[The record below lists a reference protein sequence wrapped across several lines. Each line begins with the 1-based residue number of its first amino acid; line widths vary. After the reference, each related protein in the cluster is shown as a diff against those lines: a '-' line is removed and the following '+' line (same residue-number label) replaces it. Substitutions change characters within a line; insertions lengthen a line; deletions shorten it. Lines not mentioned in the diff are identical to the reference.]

1 VTSARLA
8 ARPELLGALL
18 IVGGTTLAA
27 LVGPIAKILYDEG
40 MTAFTFAVWRG
51 VVAGSALWLLVWVR
65 RRRDPIANPIVFGRL
80 SRRERGFLLAFCVS
94 NIVLNTA
101 LFVAFERIPVAVAL
115 LCMYM
120 FPVILAVYGR
130 ISGTEPL
137 GSIKVAALVIATA
150 GMAMVVLA
158 GFDPSSGLTL
168 DPLGLGLAL
177 LSALAAAAWVGF
189 ARECRSVPAEQAMG
203 LALTLT
209 VLAIGVLAIVVGPA
223 SQLVFPP
230 QHPDVLPL
238 VLFAG
243 VVSGAVAPV
252 LVTKGIR
259 RTTRVRAGILGLT
272 EPIVGVTAAAI
283 LVGEVLAPIQL
294 VGGAFVLAGALLSQR
309 ASDRPPREADAAPA
323 SAPPPQ
329 LATDLSTAE

>member
-1 VTSARLA
+1 VNFARLA

-51 VVAGSALWLLVWVR
+51 VVAGSALWLIVWLR

-80 SRRERGFLLAFCVS
+80 SPRERGFLLAFCAA
-94 NIVLNTA
+94 NIVLNTS

-115 LCMYM
+115 LCMYL

-130 ISGTEPL
+130 ASGTEAL
-137 GSIKVAALVIATA
+137 GGSKAAALILATA

-158 GFDPSSGLTL
+158 GFDPSNGLSL

-177 LSALAAAAWVGF
+177 LSAVAAAAWVGF

-203 LALTLT
+203 LALTFT
-209 VLAIGVLAIVVGPA
+209 VVAIGVLAVVVGPA

-230 QHPDVLPL
+230 QHPDLLPY

-243 VVSGAVAPV
+243 IVSGAIAPT

-272 EPIVGVTAAAI
+272 EPIVAVAAAAVLI
-283 LVGEVLAPIQL
+283 GEVLAPIQL
-294 VGGAFVLAGALLSQR
+294 VGGALVLAGALLSQR
-309 ASDRPPREADAAPA
+309 APEAPQEGRSEPAPAPAAPA
-323 SAPPPQ
+323 
-329 LATDLSTAE
+329 LARDLSTAE